1 MKKNIL
7 AGITTFLLLFGVLLA
22 GMFIG
27 NEFGIGERIEEEIEE
42 RVENIEYDPVLDHE
56 KAVINVIE
64 ENTKSVVSVVSSKY
78 VTYTPFSIEDF
89 FFQRD
94 REGEAEERLERGEGT
109 GFIISEDGLILTNRH
124 VVEDEDA
131 EYTVIT
137 TDNRK
142 FDATVLARDPVQ
154 DLAVLKIEGDDFA
167 PVILGNSDAIRIG
180 QTAIA
185 IGNALGEL
193 RDTASVGI
201 ISGVGRQV
209 AARGG
214 RTMEVLDDVI
224 QTDAAINFGNSGGP
238 LLNLKGE
245 VIGINTAIAPF
256 AEGINFAIPVN
267 KARRV
272 IDAAEKGGEV
282 IYPFLGVR
290 YIMIDNN
297 VMEERELPINYGALI
312 VSGGEAGLAIEPGS
326 GAERAGLREGDIIL
340 EINEE
345 KITADNP
352 LGRVI
357 LQYNPG
363 DTIELSIL
371 REEVIQIE
379 ATLGE
384 M

>member
-7 AGITTFLLLFGVLLA
+7 AGITTFLLLFGVLIV

-27 NEFGIGERIEEEIEE
+27 KEFNVGERVEEKIEE
-42 RVENIEYDPVLDHE
+42 RKEEIKYDPVLDHE

-64 ENTKSVVSVVSSKY
+64 ESTESVVSVVSSKY
-78 VTYTPFSIEDF
+78 VAYTPFSIEDF
-89 FFQRD
+89 FFQR
-94 REGEAEERLERGEGT
+94 EGEREEEERLERGEGT
-109 GFIISEDGLILTNRH
+109 GFIISKEGLILTNRH

-131 EYTVIT
+131 EYTVVT

-142 FDATVLARDPVQ
+142 FDATVLARDPIQ
-154 DLAVLKIEGDDFA
+154 DLAVLKIEGEDFPA
-167 PVILGNSDAIRIG
+167 VALGDSSAIRIG

-209 AARGG
+209 TARGG

-256 AEGINFAIPVN
+256 AEGINFAIPIN
-267 KARRV
+267 KAERV
-272 IDAAEKGGEV
+272 IEAAKGDGEV

-290 YIMIDNN
+290 YVMIDNN
-297 VMEERELPINYGALI
+297 VMEERDLPVNYGALI
-312 VSGGEAGLAIEPGS
+312 VSGGGKNLAIEPGS
-326 GAERAGLREGDIIL
+326 GAESAGLREGDIIL
-340 EINEE
+340 EINKERV
-345 KITADNP
+345 TANNP

-357 LQYNPG
+357 VQYNPG
-363 DTIELSIL
+363 DTIELNIL
-371 REEVIQIE
+371 REEEMQIE
-379 ATLGE
+379 ATLGK